1 MDIIWVKKRLENGD
15 IKLNSI
21 EDRYVEIEVV
31 FNVDDEL

>member
-1 MDIIWVKKRLENGD
+1 MLDNGD

-31 FNVDDEL
+31 FNVDVEL

>member
-1 MDIIWVKKRLENGD
+1 MLDNGD

>member
-1 MDIIWVKKRLENGD
+1 MLDNGD

-21 EDRYVEIEVV
+21 EDWYVEIEVV